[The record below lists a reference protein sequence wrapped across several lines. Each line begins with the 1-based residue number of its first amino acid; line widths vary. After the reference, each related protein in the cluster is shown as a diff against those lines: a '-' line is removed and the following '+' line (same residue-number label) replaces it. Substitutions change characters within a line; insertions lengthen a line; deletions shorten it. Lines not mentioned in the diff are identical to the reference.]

1 MDSMRRREKHRR
13 GQRNET
19 ATTRGTVNRGTTR
32 RRRGGRRRGSPVR
45 SRLSA
50 ERWLSSLPPVT
61 KVSLSELFDHVPKLS
76 SQAGVMTH
84 VIDGNVVQE
93 STEPFSV
100 GLWRRGSPEPGQA
113 TRHVFPELEVS
124 HRASLEVPDPRPA
137 FESKNDAPAVVD
149 LASNRD
155 AAATSAAAGESSF
168 EHERAPSV
176 TLPPPTPCVASSKH
190 DPAPTVVCACRRQPA
205 APQDC
210 GPVPN
215 TSSSPISVSYPVPV
229 QNVASH
235 PTCEATGCGDVAME
249 EMSASAPC
257 PTPIP
262 AANATSTT
270 PAPKPAGQPASQAQD
285 LTPLLQPSAC
295 LGKDPRSWT
304 VDDVVQYI
312 SGLPGCERFAGV
324 FREQEVDG
332 RALLLLKSRH
342 LHVNM
347 KLRLGPALKIL
358 DDVRSLRGNLA
369 Q

>member
-19 ATTRGTVNRGTTR
+19 ATTRGTVTRGTTR
-32 RRRGGRRRGSPVR
+32 RRRGGRRHGPRVGSR
-45 SRLSA
+45 MSA
-50 ERWLSSLPPVT
+50 ERWLSTLPPVT
-61 KVSLSELFDHVPKLS
+61 KVNLSELFDHVPKLS

-84 VIDGNVVQE
+84 VIAGNVVQE

-100 GLWRRGSPEPGQA
+100 GLWRRSSPDSGQA

-124 HRASLEVPDPRPA
+124 RRASPEVPDPRPA
-137 FESKNDAPAVVD
+137 FESKNDAPADVD

-155 AAATSAAAGESSF
+155 AAATTSAAAGESSF
-168 EHERAPSV
+168 EHELAPSE
-176 TLPPPTPCVASSKH
+176 TLPPPTPCVASPKH

-205 APQDC
+205 APEYC
-210 GPVPN
+210 APVL
-215 TSSSPISVSYPVPV
+215 TSSSISASYPVPV
-229 QNVASH
+229 PNVASH
-235 PTCEATGCGDVAME
+235 SARETTGCGDVAME
-249 EMSASAPC
+249 EMSASARF
-257 PTPIP
+257 PTRIP
-262 AANATSTT
+262 AANAAWTT
-270 PAPKPAGQPASQAQD
+270 PAPNPAGQPASQAQD
-285 LTPLLQPSAC
+285 LAPLLQPSA
-295 LGKDPRSWT
+295 LPGKDPSSWT